1 MQLLCSVI
9 VFVVVYV
16 VVGCYLSQAVQPTG
30 GCDVVE
36 VTRYRLRCTDLARF
50 RACLVAILYCCTYA
64 AIHVAFTCDNAF
76 HTSVYVP
83 AVICLLRGDA
93 AFTSLDLFPTS
104 LSQEQKRAIVAY
116 AEMEL
121 TKKIETESVPKVTN
135 ADLEFLFE
143 AYDTENIGFVD
154 VALIKE
160 RVRTFYLSEQ
170 TLFHFM
176 DSISDL
182 ADDEMVSVVEFKRLF
197 RLYATTKD
205 RNGVATA
212 EAK

>member
-1 MQLLCSVI
+1 
-9 VFVVVYV
+9 
-16 VVGCYLSQAVQPTG
+16 
-30 GCDVVE
+30 
-36 VTRYRLRCTDLARF
+36 
-50 RACLVAILYCCTYA
+50 
-64 AIHVAFTCDNAF
+64 
-76 HTSVYVP
+76 
-83 AVICLLRGDA
+83 
-93 AFTSLDLFPTS
+93 
-104 LSQEQKRAIVAY
+104 VAY

-170 TLFHFM
+170 ALFHFM

-212 EAK
+212 DAK

>member
-1 MQLLCSVI
+1 VQCCSVCS
-9 VFVVVYV
+9 
-16 VVGCYLSQAVQPTG
+16 GSGSGWLLSQLVQRTGRCPAVK
-30 GCDVVE
+30 
-36 VTRYRLRCTDLARF
+36 VTRHRLRCTGLHYLLHRDP
-50 RACLVAILYCCTYA
+50 ILQ
-64 AIHVAFTCDNAF
+64 HVRRDPRSLTCDSAF
-76 HTSVYVP
+76 HTSVYVS
-83 AVICLLRGDA
+83 AVTRLLCGA
-93 AFTSLDLFPTS
+93 AFTSHYLFSP
-104 LSQEQKRAIVAY
+104 LRLAISQEQKRAIVAY

-170 TLFHFM
+170 ALFHFM

-212 EAK
+212 DAK